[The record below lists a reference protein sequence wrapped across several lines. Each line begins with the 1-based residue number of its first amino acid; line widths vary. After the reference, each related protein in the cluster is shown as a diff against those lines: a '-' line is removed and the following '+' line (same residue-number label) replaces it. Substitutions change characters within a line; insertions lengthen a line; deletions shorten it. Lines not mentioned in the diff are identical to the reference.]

1 MVRYLIKYMR
11 LQKQVSREYQ
21 GTKYEKF
28 WVVVPL
34 KIIKSLGWKAG
45 QELEA
50 EVKEE
55 NLIVKKENKK

>member
-1 MVRYLIKYMR
+1 MR

-21 GTKYEKF
+21 GTKYKKF
-28 WVVVPL
+28 WVVVPS
-34 KIIKSLGWKAG
+34 KIIKTLGWKAG

-55 NLIVKKENKK
+55 NLVVKKENKK